1 MTKRRARTDEQKQER
16 RQALLDAAWALFQ
29 DSSFDEI
36 SVTGVTKA
44 AGVAKGTF
52 YLYFKTKEELFIA
65 IMEQLFMAFFDQ
77 VSAELHQVADRQ
89 PTPEEIASLFQ
100 RSLEA
105 QPGLARLF
113 AILHP
118 VLEQNIDYDTAVAF
132 KRMLLE
138 RIITT
143 GSLLESCL
151 PFLQPGE
158 GAEFMLRAYAI
169 VIGIQH
175 VSDPAPVIREA
186 MEKEPDLA
194 LFNVKFS
201 KEISETVAIMLHGLE
216 HINQSE
222 N

>member
-1 MTKRRARTDEQKQER
+1 VTKRRARTDEQKQER

-29 DSSFDEI
+29 DHSYDEI

-52 YLYFKTKEELFIA
+52 YLYFKTKEELFMA
-65 IMEQLFMAFFDQ
+65 IMEQLFTTFFDQ
-77 VSAELHQVADRQ
+77 VSDELHQMAERQ
-89 PTPEEIASLFQ
+89 PEPEEIAKLFQ
-100 RSLEA
+100 RSLDA
-105 QPGLARLF
+105 QPGLTRLF

-118 VLEQNIDYDTAVAF
+118 VLEQNIDYDTAVGF

-138 RIITT
+138 RIVAT
-143 GSLLESCL
+143 GNLLESCL
-151 PFLQPGE
+151 LFLRPGE
-158 GAEFMLRAYAI
+158 GAEFMLRAYAL

-186 MEKEPDLA
+186 IEKEPDLA
-194 LFNVKFS
+194 LYNVKFS
-201 KEISETVAIMLHGLE
+201 DEVSETVAIMLRGLE

-222 N
+222 K

>member
-16 RQALLDAAWALFQ
+16 KQALLDAAWTLFQ
-29 DSSFDEI
+29 ESGYDEI
-36 SVTGVTKA
+36 SITGVTKL

-65 IMEQLFMAFFDQ
+65 IMEQLFVAFFDQ
-77 VSAELHQVADRQ
+77 VDAGLQQMSGHQ
-89 PTPEEIASLFQ
+89 PTPEEIADLFQ
-100 RSLEA
+100 RSLDA
-105 QPGLARLF
+105 QPSLSRLF

-118 VLEQNIDYDTAVAF
+118 VLEQNIDYDTAVGF

-158 GAEFMLRAYAI
+158 GAEFVLRSYAL

-194 LFNVKFS
+194 LFNLKFS
-201 KEISETVAIMLHGLE
+201 DEVSETIAILLRGLE

-222 N
+222 K